1 MFCFTGGKMKQ
12 IELQKTA
19 IYCRLSLDDGSE
31 GDSSSIQTQKIMLEK
46 YATEHGFVIHDYY
59 VDDGYS
65 ELNYDRPAF
74 KRMLDD
80 IDKGLISVVI
90 TKDLSRLGRD
100 YIQTG
105 YYTDIYFSNKNVRY
119 IAVNDNIDTLND
131 NNDIAPFKNI
141 LNDMYAKDIS
151 RKVKTAKR
159 ERMYKGYFIGC
170 QPPYGYKVDP
180 SDPKHLIVDEEV
192 REVIELIYSLALT
205 NIGVV
210 KITYSLNDRHI
221 DSPMVYK
228 AKHGDKRAI
237 TQLNKRRES
246 HSDEYL
252 CKWNL
257 NMVAKI
263 LKDPVYIG
271 DMENHKYEIKNYKT
285 KRRTP
290 VAKDDRIIVKD
301 THEAIISRSDY
312 HKVQE
317 LIKGRARPSKYD
329 FPNIFKGI
337 LKCECGST
345 MTIGY
350 HQRKSGKKVYS
361 YQCYSKYLRNG
372 KDNEANSIRYEVIYQ
387 IVDSKIKELFEKIKA
402 KGEDYLLSMIQGTEE
417 YDELSKL
424 RKERDRITKRVETLT
439 NLVSKVFE
447 DYASGIIL
455 YQNYEA
461 MMNKYQKEQKELTI
475 KLKEIDNRLL
485 DDLEKPQSKSKRF
498 MEVAK
503 RYIDYDELTK
513 EMLNAL
519 IDHIVIGKIKEENG
533 QKVRDISIVYRYLS

>member
-1 MFCFTGGKMKQ
+1 MKQ

-46 YATEHGFVIHDYY
+46 YTNEHRLVIHDYY
-59 VDDGYS
+59 VDDGYFG
-65 ELNYDRPAF
+65 LNYDRPAF

-80 IDKGLISVVI
+80 IDKGIINVVI

-105 YYTDIYFSNKNVRY
+105 YYTDIYFNDKNVRY

-180 SDPKHLIVDEEV
+180 SNPRHLIVDEEV
-192 REVIELIYSLALT
+192 REVVELIYSLALT

-210 KITYSLNDRHI
+210 KITKALNDRHI

-228 AKHGDKRAI
+228 AQHGDRRAI
-237 TQLNKRRES
+237 TQLNTRRKS

-257 NMVAKI
+257 NMVGKI
-263 LKDPVYIG
+263 LRNPVYIG

-285 KRRTP
+285 KKRTP
-290 VAKDDRIIVKD
+290 VAKDERIIVRD

-312 HKVQE
+312 QKVQE
-317 LIKGRARPSKYD
+317 LIKWRARPSKYD
-329 FPNIFKGI
+329 FPNIFKSI
-337 LKCECGST
+337 LKCEFGST
-345 MTIGY
+345 ITIGY
-350 HQRKSGKKVYS
+350 HVRRTGKKVYS
-361 YQCYSKYLRNG
+361 YQCCSKYLRNG
-372 KDNEANSIRYEVIYQ
+372 KDNESNSIRYDVIYK
-387 IVDSKIKELFEKIKA
+387 IVDSKIRELFDNIKA
-402 KGEDYLLSMIQGTEE
+402 KGDDYLLSLIQNTEE
-417 YDELSKL
+417 YDELAKL
-424 RKERDRITKRVETLT
+424 RKEKDRITKRIDALT

-455 YQNYEA
+455 YQNYQV
-461 MMNKYQKEQKELTI
+461 MVNKYQAEQKELSI
-475 KLKEIDNRLL
+475 KLQEVVNKLL

-513 EMLNAL
+513 EMLNDL
-519 IDHIVIGKIKEENG
+519 IDHIVIGKVK
-533 QKVRDISIVYRYLS
+533 S